1 MRIVECRTA
10 RRAGTRPVRCEGS
23 SLSRCSE
30 TTRMA
35 LIRLLVAPI
44 RRVVNFPLF
53 QLAVA
58 IAVIL
63 LLQAADSRS
72 VFGEIFSALDFLVD
86 FTVRLCAA
94 IFEVKS
100 FTKSWLTT
108 GFMIAYVYIAGLL
121 IVFLAKAVIRAA
133 VEVVARSNAFGLTSA
148 IARERGIAAY
158 RAWLPLERI
167 RPAHI
172 AQEKW
177 EERFAWP
184 ANNMPPYPSLARR
197 IARVAAFYAAVL
209 LIIAVLLQE
218 FTWFAV
224 LTWLGDAARRLT
236 AGS

>member
-1 MRIVECRTA
+1 
-10 RRAGTRPVRCEGS
+10 
-23 SLSRCSE
+23 
-30 TTRMA
+30 MA
-35 LIRLLVAPI
+35 LIKLLVALV

-53 QLAVA
+53 QLIVA

-63 LLQAADSRS
+63 LLQAADSKS
-72 VFGEIFSALDFLVD
+72 VFGEIFSALDLLVD

-94 IFEVKS
+94 VFEVKS

-121 IVFLAKAVIRAA
+121 IVLLAKVVIGAV
-133 VEVVARSNAFGLTSA
+133 VELVARHNAFGLTNA

-184 ANNMPPYPSLARR
+184 ADDKPPYPPVTHRVVRAVVTYLAMVL
-197 IARVAAFYAAVL
+197 IVAA
-209 LIIAVLLQE
+209 LLQA
-218 FTWFAV
+218 FTPFPA
-224 LTWLGDAARRLT
+224 LTWLGKAARMLVT
-236 AGS
+236 GG